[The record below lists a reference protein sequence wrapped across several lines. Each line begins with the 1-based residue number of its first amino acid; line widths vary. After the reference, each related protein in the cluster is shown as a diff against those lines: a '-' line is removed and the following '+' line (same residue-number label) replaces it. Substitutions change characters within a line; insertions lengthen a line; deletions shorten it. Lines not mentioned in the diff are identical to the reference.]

1 MYSTKRVFYEAH
13 MIQYSFYLKFEETG
27 EFIITTNCSSLP
39 SQSFNV
45 MNPSQYYHM
54 EFECAMN
61 EIPSIQTNPS
71 TQVTFYHS
79 QPGFSYTASIT
90 SFTWYDQIDP
100 LTIYK
105 LPISHDEL
113 EVTIQP
119 SLPKGLEI
127 DNKCTISG
135 TPTNEAILTEYTI
148 QAKYDYHT
156 IYTTTISFDVHRID
170 CYFSLINR

>member
-27 EFIITTNCSSLP
+27 EFIVTTNCSSLP

-61 EIPSIQTNPS
+61 EIPSIQTTPS

-79 QPGFSYTASIT
+79 QPGFSYTTSIT
-90 SFTWYDQIDP
+90 SFTWHDQIDP

-113 EVTIQP
+113 IVTIQP
-119 SLPKGLEI
+119 SLPEGLEI

-135 TPTNEAILTEYTI
+135 TPRNEAIFTEYTI

-170 CYFSLINR
+170 CYFSFQ

>member
-156 IYTTTISFDVHRID
+156 VYTTTISFDVHRID